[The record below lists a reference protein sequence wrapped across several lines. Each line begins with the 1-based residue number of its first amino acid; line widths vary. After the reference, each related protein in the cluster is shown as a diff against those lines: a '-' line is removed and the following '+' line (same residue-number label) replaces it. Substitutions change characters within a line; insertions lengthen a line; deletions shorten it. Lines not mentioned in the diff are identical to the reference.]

1 MFDDYRPNRF
11 GPGRSAVM
19 CKHGAVATSQPLA
32 AQAGLQILHE
42 GGNAIDAAVATAA
55 MLNVVEPMS
64 TGIGGD
70 MFALVY
76 QPQDSVIRGLN
87 GSGRAPYA
95 AELEFFTKQGLTS
108 IPSTG
113 NLYPVTVPGTIDGW
127 AMLLEACGTMTL
139 GDVLKPAIE
148 HAENGFPVSPQISL
162 AWGGS
167 VEILSS
173 SPDAAKTYL
182 VNGRA
187 PKPGEIFYQPNLA
200 KTLRL
205 IAEGGRDAF
214 YRGEIAEKI
223 VKFSDENRG
232 LFTMQDFA
240 DHTSNWAE
248 PISTDYRGY
257 DVYEI
262 PPNGQGI
269 AALLALNIVE
279 GFDLQSMGHNSGEY
293 LHCLIEAMKLGFADL
308 YQYVTDPAVEDVPV
322 MGLLSA
328 GYTKSQRARLNIGHA
343 NPLPIAGG
351 PPMGS
356 DTVYL
361 CAVDKDRNVVSFIN
375 SLFAGFGCGLVAG
388 DTGIMLQNRGAGF
401 SLDPDHANRIAP
413 HKRTMHTIIPGMIAQ
428 NGIPL
433 VTFGVMGGQMQ
444 PQGHLQL
451 VCNLVDFNMDV
462 QSALDAPRF
471 RVVDGW
477 TVTVED
483 GVPMNVGAELVRKG
497 HQLAPPNTFLAAG
510 RQSSFT
516 QSTIH
521 LLPVPSRAVMDVQ
534 WDTEIH

>member
-1 MFDDYRPNRF
+1 MFDNYRPNRF

-19 CKHGAVATSQPLA
+19 SKHGAVATSQPLA
-32 AQAGLQILHE
+32 AGAGLQILRD

-70 MFALVY
+70 VFALVY
-76 QPQDSVIRGLN
+76 RPQDGVIRGLN

-113 NLYPVTVPGTIDGW
+113 SLYPVTVPGTVDGW
-127 AMLLEACGTMTL
+127 ATILEACGTMTL

-162 AWGGS
+162 AWQEAAGL
-167 VEILSS
+167 LSS
-173 SPDAAKTYL
+173 TPDAAKTYL
-182 VNGRA
+182 TNGRA
-187 PKPGEIFYQPNLA
+187 PQPGEVFYQPNFA
-200 KTLRL
+200 NTLRL
-205 IAEGGRDAF
+205 IAEGGREAF
-214 YRGEIAEKI
+214 YQGEIAKKI
-223 VKFSDENRG
+223 VQFSDENGG

-240 DHTSNWAE
+240 DHTSNWVE
-248 PISTDYRGY
+248 PISTNYRGY

-269 AALLALNIVE
+269 AALLALNIAE
-279 GFDLQSMGHNSGEY
+279 GFDLQSMGHNSEAS

-308 YQYVTDPAVEDVPV
+308 YQYITDPEVEDVPV
-322 MGLLSA
+322 SGLLSA
-328 GYTKSQRARLNIGHA
+328 EYTDSQRARINLDRA
-343 NPLPIAGG
+343 NTDPIAGA

-375 SLFAGFGCGLVAG
+375 SLFAGFGSGMVAG

-401 SLDPDHANRIAP
+401 SLNPNHVNRIAP

-428 NGIPL
+428 NGVPL

-471 RVVDGW
+471 RVVDGS
-477 TVTVED
+477 TVTIEE
-483 GVPMNVGAELVRKG
+483 GVPMNVLSGLARKG
-497 HQLAPPNTFLAAG
+497 HQLLPPHTFFGGGQAIFIHPEYNTLIAG
-510 RQSSFT
+510 SEPR
-516 QSTIH
+516 
-521 LLPVPSRAVMDVQ
+521 RDGCAVGY
-534 WDTEIH
+534 